1 VAAGR
6 RSEAGAHW
14 AALVELMPLYRSIS
28 TPIVGNGQR
37 TSFWEDD
44 WLGIGALRHTM
55 PVLFSHATK
64 PRASI
69 AAVLEKGVRES
80 LVTRLTVEAEREL
93 AHVMRL
99 LETVQ
104 LSNTPDSRSLIRC
117 SKKGGELAVGDLY
130 SLLLTSGIAAPYASF
145 VWDSFAPSKAKFF
158 AWLLLRARIQS
169 RAALLR
175 KHILT
180 AEEAGCDMCGEPL
193 ETADHIMFGCSFAR
207 SFWSAVGWTLPEDAS
222 VESLHS
228 YAAPDAFG
236 KDAATT
242 LTILL
247 CWNTCGSTV
256 MV

>member
-6 RSEAGAHW
+6 RSEVGAHW
-14 AALVELMPLYRSIS
+14 AGLVELMPLYRSIS
-28 TPIVGNGQR
+28 TPIVGDGQR

-104 LSNTPDSRSLIRC
+104 LSNTPDSRSLVRR

-130 SLLLTSGIAAPYASF
+130 AAADRRDRCSVRQLCLGQLCPVESKILRLAFAAHSNSVASRAASEAYSHGGRGR
-145 VWDSFAPSKAKFF
+145 VRHLRRAPRDCRPHNVR
-158 AWLLLRARIQS
+158 LLLREE
-169 RAALLR
+169 LLVCCW
-175 KHILT
+175 L
-180 AEEAGCDMCGEPL
+180 D
-193 ETADHIMFGCSFAR
+193 
-207 SFWSAVGWTLPEDAS
+207 
-222 VESLHS
+222 
-228 YAAPDAFG
+228 
-236 KDAATT
+236 TT
-242 LTILL
+242 R
-247 CWNTCGSTV
+247 GRQR
-256 MV
+256 